1 MNIREISK
9 LAGVSPAAVSIVINN
24 RKGVSAS
31 TREHVKRIMEQ
42 YNYHPQERG
51 SKNKKSSA
59 ETNKILFLK
68 HRKAWYAR
76 GRKSRFYLCNNGF
89 YRSRMQKA
97 PI

>member
-42 YNYHPQERG
+42 YNYHPQKRG

-68 HRKAWYAR
+68 HRKH
-76 GRKSRFYLCNNGF
+76 GMLVEENQGF
-89 YRSRMQKA
+89 ISAIMDSIEA

>member
-42 YNYHPQERG
+42 YNYHPQKRG
-51 SKNKKSSA
+51 SKNK
-59 ETNKILFLK
+59 NPQLK
-68 HRKAWYAR
+68 PTK
-76 GRKSRFYLCNNGF
+76 FYF
-89 YRSRMQKA
+89 
-97 PI
+97 

>member
-42 YNYHPQERG
+42 YNYHPQKRG
-51 SKNKKSSA
+51 
-59 ETNKILFLK
+59 
-68 HRKAWYAR
+68 
-76 GRKSRFYLCNNGF
+76 
-89 YRSRMQKA
+89 
-97 PI
+97 

>member
-42 YNYHPQERG
+42 YNYHPQKEVLKT
-51 SKNKKSSA
+51 KNPQ
-59 ETNKILFLK
+59 LK
-68 HRKAWYAR
+68 PTK
-76 GRKSRFYLCNNGF
+76 FYF
-89 YRSRMQKA
+89 
-97 PI
+97 

>member
-42 YNYHPQERG
+42 YNYHPQ
-51 SKNKKSSA
+51 KK
-59 ETNKILFLK
+59 
-68 HRKAWYAR
+68 
-76 GRKSRFYLCNNGF
+76 RF
-89 YRSRMQKA
+89 
-97 PI
+97 